1 MEPLPDQTEQPPGM
15 ESTNEFETPVIS
27 PEPSD
32 IPTQVEIA
40 ASELEALLYEI
51 KRVIVGQEHMVE
63 RLVVALLTEGHILLE
78 GLPGVAKTLAVSTM
92 SKCVGGSYVRLQFTP
107 DLLPSDL
114 VGTRIWKA
122 NTETFDLEWGPI
134 FANFVL
140 TDEINRA
147 PAKVQSALLEV
158 MAEGQVSMA
167 GQTRKVPEPFLV
179 LATQNPLESEGVYPL
194 PEAQQDRFMMKVIVD
209 HPDRAQEIEILHRMA
224 SSTPDPSEVMPLERV
239 KQIQQLIPEIYVDS
253 SVSQYAVDIV
263 MATRNPGGYQLQDL
277 DPVIEVGVSPRAT
290 LALIAGARALALL
303 QGRHYVT
310 AQDVFDIARDVL
322 RHRLI
327 LSFEALARSVSTDD
341 VINRI
346 LSIVPASETPPL
358 SK

>member
-1 MEPLPDQTEQPPGM
+1 MEPISKEHDSQPDLTTTTEFDTPIT
-15 ESTNEFETPVIS
+15 ESVS
-27 PEPSD
+27 LDVPSQ
-32 IPTQVEIA
+32 IEQA
-40 ASELEALLYEI
+40 AAELETLIYEI

-63 RLVVALLTEGHILLE
+63 RLVVAMLTEGHILLE
-78 GLPGVAKTLAVSTM
+78 GLPGVAKTLAVSTL
-92 SKCVGGSYVRLQFTP
+92 SKCVGGEYVRLQFTP

-122 NTETFDLEWGPI
+122 NTETFDLEWGPV

-167 GQTRKVPEPFLV
+167 GQTKLVPDPFLV

-209 HPDRAQEIEILHRMA
+209 HPDRAQEIEILHRMGVEA
-224 SSTPDPSEVMPLERV
+224 PVPAEVLPLERV
-239 KQIQQLIPEIYVDS
+239 KEIQQLVKQVYVDS

-263 MATRNPGGYQLQDL
+263 MATREPSNHQLSDL
-277 DPVIEVGVSPRAT
+277 EPVIEVGVSPRAT

-327 LSFEALARSVSTDD
+327 LSFEALARSVTTDD